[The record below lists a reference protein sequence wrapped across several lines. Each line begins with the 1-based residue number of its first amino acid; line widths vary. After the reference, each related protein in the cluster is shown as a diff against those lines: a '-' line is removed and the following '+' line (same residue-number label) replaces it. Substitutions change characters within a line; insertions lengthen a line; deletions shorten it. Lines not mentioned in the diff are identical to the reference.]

1 MGPLIKSQP
10 PAGHNA
16 LQNKDLRVSAESPS
30 APLQRAA
37 QDALPAA
44 DLPPDL
50 AQLVAA
56 WQHLPEAVKVGILA
70 MVTAAVPI
78 GVATSKRRG

>member
-1 MGPLIKSQP
+1 MPPGTRTPDPLIKSQP
-10 PAGHNA
+10 PAGRKA

-44 DLPPDL
+44 EMPPDL
-50 AQLVAA
+50 AQIAAA
-56 WQHLPEAVKVGILA
+56 WQHVPEAVRAGVLA
-70 MVTAAVPI
+70 MVTA
-78 GVATSKRRG
+78 SRGR